1 MQCCVTLKLYLHT
14 VKKIFY
20 KTKLTQKKSA
30 VIAIAVALKCTL
42 SKLSLYMLDLAAK
55 TKKVA
60 YTQITSKTR
69 HSFQETNVCQGLHIS
84 CRLPS
89 NARSSAGEAAKP
101 ATLAAHRKAKAP
113 CSTIRAP
120 LEQRNSIVVP
130 KAFLSDTNTIVIAL
144 F

>member
-1 MQCCVTLKLYLHT
+1 MIKQYCALLRHFKLYLHT

-20 KTKLTQKKSA
+20 KTKLTKKKKKKSA
-30 VIAIAVALKCTL
+30 VIAIAVALKRTL

-60 YTQITSKTR
+60 HTQITSKTR
-69 HSFQETNVCQGLHIS
+69 HSFQERSVCQGLHIS

-101 ATLAAHRKAKAP
+101 ATLAAHRKG
-113 CSTIRAP
+113 R
-120 LEQRNSIVVP
+120 LLVLQ
-130 KAFLSDTNTIVIAL
+130 
-144 F
+144 